1 MNKEH
6 EFKLKNDLSL
16 RKRANAF
23 IPGGMWGHMS
33 VKKLPFGYPQFF
45 SKAKDARIW
54 DLDGNCYIDFMCG
67 YGPNILGYNNAEV
80 DDAVNEQRKK
90 LDLGNGPSALVVDL
104 AEKLIKLVDSADWAL
119 FAKNGTDATT
129 TCLTISRAVT
139 GKKKI
144 LVAKGSYHGSAPWC
158 TPVATGVVEEDIS
171 NLVFFEYNNSISL
184 EEAAK
189 EAGADLAGIIL
200 TAFRHDVRRDQEL
213 PKNAFLKKA
222 REICDKKNA
231 VLILDDVRAGFRINR
246 RGSWVDYGVKPD
258 LTAFS
263 KAIGNGYPLSAVVGV
278 EKLRQA
284 ASEIYVTGSFWCN
297 ATSMAASLKTLSII
311 EERDVVEHIS
321 SLGEKL
327 RSGVDQIA
335 NSVGVEISQSGPAQ
349 MPLILFKDDKD
360 FLKGSKFVQY
370 LLSKGIYFHPW
381 HNMFLSLAH
390 TAEDVSTTLDAVEF
404 AMKKISEEF

>member
-129 TCLTISRAVT
+129 TCLTISRAAT

-213 PKNAFLKKA
+213 PKKAFLKKA

-327 RSGVDQIA
+327 RSGVGQIA
-335 NSVGVEISQSGPAQ
+335 NSVGVEISQSGPVQ

-390 TAEDVSTTLDAVEF
+390 TAEDVNTTLDAVEF

>member
-1 MNKEH
+1 MNKQH
-6 EFKLKNDLSL
+6 NTKLENDLLL
-16 RKRANAF
+16 RKRAEAF

-45 SKAKDARIW
+45 SKAKDSKIW

-67 YGPNILGYNNAEV
+67 YGPNILGYNNADV
-80 DDAVNEQRKK
+80 DHAVNEQRKK

-104 AEKLIKLVDSADWAL
+104 AEKITTLVDSADWAL

-129 TCLTISRAVT
+129 TCLTISRAAT

-171 NLVFFEYNNSISL
+171 NLIFFEYNDSASL
-184 EEAAK
+184 EDAEK
-189 EAGADLAGIIL
+189 KAGADLAGIIL
-200 TAFRHDVRRDQEL
+200 TAFRHDVRKDQEL
-213 PKNAFLKKA
+213 PKKTFLQKA

-231 VLILDDVRAGFRINR
+231 ALILDDVRAGFRLNR
-246 RGSWVDYGVKPD
+246 SGSWFDYGVKPD

-278 EKLRQA
+278 DKLKQV

-297 ATSMAASLKTLSII
+297 ASSMAASLKTLSII
-311 EERDVVEHIS
+311 EEIDVVAHIS
-321 SLGEKL
+321 HLGNKL
-327 RSGVDQIA
+327 RTGIDQIA
-335 NSVGVEISQSGPAQ
+335 NNFGVEISQSGPSQ
-349 MPLILFKDDKD
+349 MPLILFEHDND
-360 FLKGSKFVQY
+360 FSKGSKFVQY
-370 LLSKGIYFHPW
+370 LLSKGVYFHPW

-390 TAEDVSTTLDAVEF
+390 TAEDVDMTLDAVEY
-404 AMKKISEEF
+404 AMKKVSQEF

>member
-129 TCLTISRAVT
+129 TCLTISRAAT
-139 GKKKI
+139 GKKKV

-171 NLVFFEYNNSISL
+171 NLVFFEYNNPISL

-213 PKNAFLKKA
+213 PKKAFLKKA

-321 SLGEKL
+321 SLGERL
-327 RSGVDQIA
+327 RSGVGQIA
-335 NSVGVEISQSGPAQ
+335 NSVGVEISQSGPVQ

-390 TAEDVSTTLDAVEF
+390 TAEDVNTTLDAVEF

>member
-16 RKRANAF
+16 RKRANAY

-189 EAGADLAGIIL
+189 GAGADLAGIIL

-213 PKNAFLKKA
+213 LKKAFLKKA

-390 TAEDVSTTLDAVEF
+390 TAEDVNTTLDAVEF

>member
-1 MNKEH
+1 MSDHPFLQNSPLPKWSSFAPECIRDDITLALSKAEDNLQTIRDLNLSEVNFENTVKALESSTRELDEAWGLIAH
-6 EFKLKNDLSL
+6 LDSVCNSEELRNAHNEMLPAISEFSAKIPLDAKLWEAIKCFAETDE
-16 RKRANAF
+16 A
-23 IPGGMWGHMS
+23 
-33 VKKLPFGYPQFF
+33 KKLPQIDQRLL
-45 SKAKDARIW
+45 SETIKD
-54 DLDGNCYIDFMCG
+54 F
-67 YGPNILGYNNAEV
+67 
-80 DDAVNEQRKK
+80 Q
-90 LDLGNGPSALVVDL
+90 
-104 AEKLIKLVDSADWAL
+104 
-119 FAKNGTDATT
+119 
-129 TCLTISRAVT
+129 
-139 GKKKI
+139 
-144 LVAKGSYHGSAPWC
+144 
-158 TPVATGVVEEDIS
+158 
-171 NLVFFEYNNSISL
+171 
-184 EEAAK
+184 

-213 PKNAFLKKA
+213 PKKAFLKKA

-327 RSGVDQIA
+327 RSGVGQIA
-335 NSVGVEISQSGPAQ
+335 NSVGVEISQSGPVQ

>member
-129 TCLTISRAVT
+129 TCLTISRAAT

-171 NLVFFEYNNSISL
+171 NLVFFEYNNPISL

-213 PKNAFLKKA
+213 PKKAFLKKA

-321 SLGEKL
+321 SLGERL
-327 RSGVDQIA
+327 RSGVGQIA
-335 NSVGVEISQSGPAQ
+335 NSVGVEISQSGPVQ

>member
-129 TCLTISRAVT
+129 TCLTISRAAT

-213 PKNAFLKKA
+213 PKKAFLKKA

>member
-1 MNKEH
+1 MNKQH
-6 EFKLKNDLSL
+6 NTKLENDLLL
-16 RKRANAF
+16 RKRAEAF

-45 SKAKDARIW
+45 SKAKDSRIW

-67 YGPNILGYNNAEV
+67 YGPNILGYNNADV
-80 DDAVNEQRKK
+80 DHAVNEQRKK

-104 AEKLIKLVDSADWAL
+104 AEKITTLVDSADWAL

-129 TCLTISRAVT
+129 TCLTISRAAT

-171 NLVFFEYNNSISL
+171 NLIFFEYNDSVSL
-184 EEAAK
+184 EDAEK
-189 EAGADLAGIIL
+189 KAGADLAGIIL
-200 TAFRHDVRRDQEL
+200 TAFRHDVRKDQEL
-213 PKNAFLKKA
+213 PKKTFLQKA

-231 VLILDDVRAGFRINR
+231 ALILDDVRAGFRLNR
-246 RGSWVDYGVKPD
+246 SGSWFDYGVKPD

-278 EKLRQA
+278 DKLKQV

-297 ATSMAASLKTLSII
+297 ASSMAASLKTLSII
-311 EERDVVEHIS
+311 EEIDVVAHIS
-321 SLGEKL
+321 YLGNKL
-327 RSGVDQIA
+327 RTGIDQIA
-335 NSVGVEISQSGPAQ
+335 NNFGVEISQSGPSQ
-349 MPLILFKDDKD
+349 MPLILFEHDND
-360 FLKGSKFVQY
+360 FSKGSKFVQY
-370 LLSKGIYFHPW
+370 LLSKGVYFHPW

-390 TAEDVSTTLDAVEF
+390 TAEDVDMTLDAVEY
-404 AMKKISEEF
+404 AMKKVSQEF

>member
-129 TCLTISRAVT
+129 TCLTISRAAT
-139 GKKKI
+139 GKKKV

-213 PKNAFLKKA
+213 PKKAFLKKA

-327 RSGVDQIA
+327 RSGVGQIA
-335 NSVGVEISQSGPAQ
+335 NSVGVEISQSGPVQ

>member
-80 DDAVNEQRKK
+80 DNAVNEQRKK

-104 AEKLIKLVDSADWAL
+104 AEKLITLVDSADWAL

-129 TCLTISRAVT
+129 TCLTISRAAT
-139 GKKKI
+139 GKKKV

-171 NLVFFEYNNSISL
+171 NLIFFEYNNSISL

-213 PKNAFLKKA
+213 PKKAFLKKA
-222 REICDKKNA
+222 REICDNKNA

-327 RSGVDQIA
+327 RSGVGQIA
-335 NSVGVEISQSGPAQ
+335 NSVGVEISQSGPVQ

-390 TAEDVSTTLDAVEF
+390 TAEDVYTTLDAVEF

>member
-1 MNKEH
+1 MNKQYNT
-6 EFKLKNDLSL
+6 KLENDLLL
-16 RKRANAF
+16 RKRAEAF

-45 SKAKDARIW
+45 SKAKDSRIW

-67 YGPNILGYNNAEV
+67 YGPNILGYNNADV
-80 DDAVNEQRKK
+80 DQAVNEQRKK

-104 AEKLIKLVDSADWAL
+104 AEKITMLVDSADWAL

-129 TCLTISRAVT
+129 TCLTISRAAT

-171 NLVFFEYNNSISL
+171 NLIFFEYNDSASL
-184 EEAAK
+184 EDAEK
-189 EAGADLAGIIL
+189 RAGADLAGIIL
-200 TAFRHDVRRDQEL
+200 TAFRHDVRKDQEL
-213 PKNAFLKKA
+213 PKKTFLQKA
-222 REICDKKNA
+222 RKICNKKNA
-231 VLILDDVRAGFRINR
+231 VLILDDVRAGFRLNR
-246 RGSWVDYGVKPD
+246 SGSWFDYGVKPD

-278 EKLRQA
+278 DKLKQV

-297 ATSMAASLKTLSII
+297 ASSMAASLKTLSII
-311 EERDVVEHIS
+311 EEIDVVAHIS
-321 SLGEKL
+321 YLGNKL
-327 RSGVDQIA
+327 RTGIDQIA
-335 NSVGVEISQSGPAQ
+335 NNFGVEISQSGPSQ
-349 MPLILFKDDKD
+349 MPLILFEHDND
-360 FLKGSKFVQY
+360 FSKGSKFVQY
-370 LLSKGIYFHPW
+370 LLSKGVYFHPW

-390 TAEDVSTTLDAVEF
+390 TAEDVDMTLDAVEY
-404 AMKKISEEF
+404 AMKKISQEF

>member
-129 TCLTISRAVT
+129 TCLTISRAAT

-171 NLVFFEYNNSISL
+171 NLVFFEYNNPISL

-213 PKNAFLKKA
+213 PKKAFLKKA

-231 VLILDDVRAGFRINR
+231 VLILDDVRAGFRIHK

-327 RSGVDQIA
+327 RSGVGQIA
-335 NSVGVEISQSGPAQ
+335 NSVGVEISQSGPVQ